1 MPAYQDYISKSQ
13 LTRVVGELAA
23 AKTAADAAL
32 FEGKT
37 PSSGVDATATKE
49 DVGLV
54 TGVGTKAKPRSNLL
68 SAVDVTFTN
77 GAGTIKG
84 TLGGNANKDIAGTT
98 VTQTRSADGTWACTV
113 AAGTAPGF
121 KDKFIPTGC
130 TKGS

>member
-1 MPAYQDYISKSQ
+1 M
-13 LTRVVGELAA
+13 VGELAA

-37 PSSGVDATATKE
+37 PVTGETAVKAAANGGVE
-49 DVGLV
+49 DVGLGEPD
-54 TGVGTKAKPRSNLL
+54 TPRSNLL
-68 SAVDVTFTN
+68 SAVSVSFTN
-77 GAGTIKG
+77 SDSKIEG
-84 TLGGNANKDIAGTT
+84 TLGRNANKDITGTT

-113 AAGTAPGF
+113 KPVQNAAGF